1 MLVNK
6 NQKPSLKELEIPDSI
21 DEVKLEANAEAGAET
36 EEWIVVKK
44 KKSKRSNRESAN
56 TNEVRMNLHGSG
68 KSGIKLLKG
77 LSHASLPGLEPG
89 TLLWLSCTLRS
100 LLLRF
105 TP

>member
-44 KKSKRSNRESAN
+44 KTN